1 MRKRKIYLTAAICAC
16 LLGTTGM
23 PVFAE
28 DSEAVAIEETETDI
42 TENVQ
47 DDQELDIVS
56 EEDNNTEN
64 EDKTEDGI
72 YKAEYFLELVENITS
87 ADTIE
92 ENSYEKVAVDSSDNL
107 CPGDIM
113 VDGDTNMYVYTG
125 GTVSESFLWYSYADG
140 GLEAIDGDV
149 FEGDGVF
156 YRHIP
161 ETPLVAKLDT
171 IKTPYGSY
179 IYDIVLPS
187 GYEWNCEDERLSK
200 IGTKNVKVLYT
211 PENTLKYGQGE
222 TTVDIE
228 VERIKRDITNV
239 PESSYEISYYPNN
252 TINSIS
258 LPSGW
263 SWEKPDTVLA
273 VGTHKYKAVYEGN
286 DIYEYIGDTQMSITV
301 KVNKSV
307 FEVSAVS
314 ITVTKG
320 TKLTNSL
327 LPKMN
332 EGSLAFTEK
341 NLTADKSF
349 TTTCKFTPS
358 DKAHYNSTSGIS
370 VVVNVVPMAVVKPEK
385 GDESPTEKPTEEPT
399 TENPNTDTNENQN
412 TEKQNS
418 SSNPFNVVS
427 RDSNKNN
434 TNNNTG
440 NNANGNTGTS
450 QVAQA
455 GTDNRVSSQINSK
468 NSLTQP
474 GTNGQTGTQ
483 TNQNVQTPNIS
494 LPTINLTGTDAGKK
508 NETTKTDKKADNK
521 KSAKLPTVDLTNV
534 PATEERTTESAT
546 EKIETSEVVGDI
558 LENQEKDASEATS
571 TEDSSSS
578 DTTETTDSTTEKTS
592 ESENEKKNSEK
603 KKSDPLGVI
612 AIFGLVG
619 MGGYFGFKKL
629 KAGKFRR

>member
-28 DSEAVAIEETETDI
+28 NSETVATEETDI

-87 ADTIE
+87 LDTIE
-92 ENSYEKVAVDSSDNL
+92 ENSYEKVAVDSSDSL
-107 CPGDIM
+107 CPGDMM
-113 VDGDTNMYVYTG
+113 VDKDKNMYVYTG

-140 GLEAIDGDV
+140 SLETIDGDV
-149 FEGDGVF
+149 FTSDGVF

-179 IYDIVLPS
+179 IYDITLPS

-228 VERIKRDITNV
+228 IERIRKDITNV

-273 VGTHKYKAVYEGN
+273 IGTHKYKAVYEGN
-286 DIYEYIGDTQMSITV
+286 DIYEYIGDTKMTITV

-307 FEVSAVS
+307 FEVGAVS

-332 EGSLAFTEK
+332 EGRLTFTEK
-341 NLTADKSF
+341 SLTADKSF

-370 VVVNVVPMAVVKPEK
+370 VVVNVVPKAVVNPEK
-385 GDESPTEKPTEEPT
+385 RDESSIEKPTEKPTT
-399 TENPNTDTNENQN
+399 KKPNTDTNG
-412 TEKQNS
+412 KQNS

-440 NNANGNTGTS
+440 NNANDNTGTS

-455 GTDNRVSSQINSK
+455 GTDNRVSSQINSQ
-468 NSLTQP
+468 NSLTQQ

-494 LPTINLTGTDAGKK
+494 LPTINLTGTDTSKK
-508 NETTKTDKKADNK
+508 AATTNTDKKADDK
-521 KSAKLPTVDLTNV
+521 KSVKLPTVDLANV
-534 PATEERTTESAT
+534 PTTEERVAENTT

-558 LENQEKDASEATS
+558 LENQEKNASEATS
-571 TEDSSSS
+571 TEDSSSD
-578 DTTETTDSTTEKTS
+578 DTTGTTDSATEKSS
-592 ESENEKKNSEK
+592 ESENEKKNNEK
-603 KKSDPLGVI
+603 KKNDPLGVI

-629 KAGKFRR
+629 KARKFRR

>member
-1 MRKRKIYLTAAICAC
+1 MRKGKIYITAAICAC
-16 LLGTTGM
+16 LLGTMGM

-42 TENVQ
+42 TKNVQ
-47 DDQELDIVS
+47 DVQELDVVS
-56 EEDNNTEN
+56 EEDSNTAN

-72 YKAEYFLELVENITS
+72 YKAEYFLELVEKITS

-92 ENSYEKVAVDSSDNL
+92 ENSYEKTEADDSDNL

-113 VDGDTNMYVYTG
+113 VDTDKNMYVYTG
-125 GTVSESFLWYSYADG
+125 GTVNESFLWYSYADG
-140 GLEAIDGDV
+140 SLETIDGDV
-149 FEGDGVF
+149 FTRDGVF

-171 IKTPYGSY
+171 IKAPYGSH
-179 IYDIVLPS
+179 IYDITLPS
-187 GYEWNCEDERLSK
+187 GYKWNCEDERLSK
-200 IGTKNVKVLYT
+200 IGTKSVKILYT

-228 VERIKRDITNV
+228 IERIKKDITNV
-239 PESSYEISYYPNN
+239 PEGSYEISYYPNN

-263 SWEKPDTVLA
+263 SWEKPDTVLEI
-273 VGTHKYKAVYEGN
+273 GTHKYKAVYEGSE
-286 DIYEYIGDTQMSITV
+286 IYEYTGDTQMTITV

-307 FEVSAVS
+307 FEVGAVS

-332 EGSLAFTEK
+332 EGNLTFTEK

-349 TTTCKFTPS
+349 TTTCRFTPS

-370 VVVNVVPMAVVKPEK
+370 VVVNVVPKAVVKPEK
-385 GDESPTEKPTEEPT
+385 RDESPTEKPTEEPT
-399 TENPNTDTNENQN
+399 TEKPNTDTSENQN
-412 TEKQNS
+412 TGKRNS
-418 SSNPFNVVS
+418 SSNSFNVVS
-427 RDSNKNN
+427 RNSNKNN
-434 TNNNTG
+434 TNNNSG
-440 NNANGNTGTS
+440 NNANDNTGTS

-455 GTDNRVSSQINSK
+455 GTDNRVSSQINSR
-468 NSLTQP
+468 NSLTQQ
-474 GTNGQTGTQ
+474 GANGQTGTQ

-508 NETTKTDKKADNK
+508 NATTNTDKKADDK
-521 KSAKLPTVDLTNV
+521 KSVKLPTVDLTNV
-534 PATEERTTESAT
+534 PTTEERATESTT

-571 TEDSSSS
+571 TEDGSSS
-578 DTTETTDSTTEKTS
+578 DATETTDNATEKSS

-603 KKSDPLGVI
+603 KKNDPLGVI

-619 MGGYFGFKKL
+619 IGGYFGFKKI
-629 KAGKFRR
+629 KAGRFRR